1 MFKILLNS
9 FIPSESWL
17 TRAGQGG
24 LLMRR
29 SLSYHP
35 QTTRHCNRDGGAFHL
50 CLGGVDAVF
59 LTAKPANFLGKA
71 WTKVLEHNPPL
82 PGFGGDLGFSSRKA
96 RGRGLVVLCPGAAS
110 MAPGALPSR
119 SLPALGAIAALQ
131 VQREQLRSAA
141 RKMYFGFP
149 VCLAQCERGACNPP
163 GKVAFLKISAV
174 KGCPK
179 IPPEIPACC
188 NETHL

>member
-1 MFKILLNS
+1 MS
-9 FIPSESWL
+9 
-17 TRAGQGG
+17 
-24 LLMRR
+24 R
-29 SLSYHP
+29 SLSCHP
-35 QTTRHCNRDGGAFHL
+35 QTTRHCNRDGAFHL
-50 CLGGVDAVF
+50 RLGGVDAVF

-96 RGRGLVVLCPGAAS
+96 RSQGLVVLCPGAAS
-110 MAPGALPSR
+110 MAPGALPSC
-119 SLPALGAIAALQ
+119 SLPALGGIAAFQ
-131 VQREQLRSAA
+131 VQREQLQSAA

-149 VCLAQCERGACNPP
+149 VGLAQCERGAWNLP
-163 GKVAFLKISAV
+163 GKVAFLKMSAV